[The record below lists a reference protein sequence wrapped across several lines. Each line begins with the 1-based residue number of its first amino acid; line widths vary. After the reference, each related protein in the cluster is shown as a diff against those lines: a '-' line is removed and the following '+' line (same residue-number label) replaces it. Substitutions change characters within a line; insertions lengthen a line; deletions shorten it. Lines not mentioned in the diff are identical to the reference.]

1 MKTITTSE
9 VKTHILLPTDFSDNS
24 WIASIYA
31 LHLYQDQFCT
41 FYFLHST
48 KMKASAMSNFSNKLF
63 RIMTIN
69 ARKELLKLKE
79 LAESTNANS
88 NHDFEVILSTDELTD
103 AIEFAVKKHKINMV
117 VMGTKG
123 STAAKELFFG
133 SNTVKVIQRMRLCP
147 VLIVP
152 TDIDFIVPKQIAFP
166 TDFSRYYGNK
176 ELDPLKNISALYN
189 SKIRIVHINV
199 ETHFDEV
206 QEYNLKML
214 KEYLK
219 NCEHSFHWI
228 PDYSKRVVE
237 IKDFIDAYGI
247 NMLVMV
253 NYKHSFIESIV
264 NEPVIKKIGFG
275 PTVPFLV
282 IPD

>member
-1 MKTITTSE
+1 
-9 VKTHILLPTDFSDNS
+9 
-24 WIASIYA
+24 
-31 LHLYQDQFCT
+31 
-41 FYFLHST
+41 
-48 KMKASAMSNFSNKLF
+48 
-63 RIMTIN
+63 MTIN